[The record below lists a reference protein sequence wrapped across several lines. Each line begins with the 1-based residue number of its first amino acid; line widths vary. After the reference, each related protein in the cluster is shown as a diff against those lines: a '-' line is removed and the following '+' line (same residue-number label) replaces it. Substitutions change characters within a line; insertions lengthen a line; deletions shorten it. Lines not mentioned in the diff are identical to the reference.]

1 MRRPAEGGFLQ
12 VVSKRMT
19 SVWKTNREQ
28 ELKLKNSILSNCK
41 WPLMKI
47 QPALL
52 EN

>member
-1 MRRPAEGGFLQ
+1 MKRPAEGGFPR

-19 SVWKTNREQ
+19 SAWNMNREQ
-28 ELKLKNSILSNCK
+28 YAQKKSILSNYRLS
-41 WPLMKI
+41 LMKI